1 MHDDMNADAK
11 HAPPEPRVIF
21 GTPLAW
27 WMVLSAAF
35 GLALGFS
42 VFYLAIFGQL
52 VLPVSSEFGW
62 SLAQVTLAHTLAT
75 AISVAMAP
83 LVGVACDRI
92 GAWRV
97 LATSIVLLP
106 LAIAHIAM
114 LQGSLVHF
122 YIAIALVAVVGSGT
136 LPVSYTGILL
146 QWFSQ
151 RRGVA
156 LGCALAGVGLG
167 VSIVPPTFQW
177 LATQWGWRGALL
189 VMALVMF
196 VTMLPLGW
204 FVLRQRPRH
213 GEIDGGTAATSAQ
226 ANVSEAANTAIS
238 LRNCYLSRPFLLLV
252 IAFVL
257 LGAANLSLM
266 VNFMPILRD
275 EGVPPA
281 VAAWLVAMFG
291 VAFAVTRIVTG
302 WLLDR
307 FSPRSVAFAITC
319 CPALGVVLLFTVD
332 GFTSSIGAM
341 LLLAIGMGGE
351 FDVMSFFIARYFP
364 KPYYGRLYAVL
375 YSLHNGG
382 AVVGPLS
389 VALYRDSQGD
399 YSGALLY
406 LAIAMFAAAICLFFA
421 PHTRRHT

>member
-1 MHDDMNADAK
+1 MHDAMNGSPA
-11 HAPPEPRVIF
+11 APSMPRAIF
-21 GTPLAW
+21 GAPLAW
-27 WMVLSAAF
+27 WVVMSAAF

-52 VLPVSSEFGW
+52 VLPVSNEFDW
-62 SLAQVTLAHTLAT
+62 SLAQVTMAHTLAT

-83 LVGVACDRI
+83 LVGIACDRI

-106 LAIAHIAM
+106 PAVAHVAT

-122 YIAIALVAVVGSGT
+122 YTAVALVAVVGSGT

-151 RRGVA
+151 RRGMA
-156 LGCALAGVGLG
+156 LGCALAGVGVG
-167 VSIVPPTFQW
+167 VSFVPPTFQW

-204 FVLRQRPRH
+204 FVLRQQPRPS
-213 GEIDGGTAATSAQ
+213 EIDGGGVATGPRIAATPATSP
-226 ANVSEAANTAIS
+226 VES
-238 LRNCYLSRPFLLLV
+238 LRACYLSRTFLLLV

-257 LGAANLSLM
+257 LGAANLSLL

-275 EGVPPA
+275 EGVPLSI
-281 VAAWLVAMFG
+281 AAWLVSMFG
-291 VAFAVTRIVTG
+291 IAFAVTRVIAG

-307 FSPRSVAFAITC
+307 FCPRLVALAITC
-319 CPALGVVLLFTVD
+319 CPAFGVLLLFAGD
-332 GFTSSIGAM
+332 GFALSIVAM

-389 VALYRDSQGD
+389 VALYRDSQAD
-399 YSGALLY
+399 YSGALLV
-406 LAIAMFAAAICLFFA
+406 LAMTMFTAAGCLFFA
-421 PHTRRHT
+421 PRTRRYA